1 MVCGDDD
8 IKDSLGSYMSENFMN
23 ETDFHN
29 LRVCWSDFVDGVSRV
44 NSMKIS
50 LEENQRQWNISLN
63 HFMVLRG
70 EKGGLQEDL
79 ITESMAESLHKCMA
93 IACAHHLVREIEVV
107 CPGWPWLLMEV
118 DKQVA
123 KRKGSQYEWGVEQVG
138 GYVDAKMGR
147 TDVRMLL
154 EQLNPGNI

>member
-1 MVCGDDD
+1 
-8 IKDSLGSYMSENFMN
+8 
-23 ETDFHN
+23 
-29 LRVCWSDFVDGVSRV
+29 
-44 NSMKIS
+44 
-50 LEENQRQWNISLN
+50 
-63 HFMVLRG
+63 
-70 EKGGLQEDL
+70 
-79 ITESMAESLHKCMA
+79 
-93 IACAHHLVREIEVV
+93 
-107 CPGWPWLLMEV
+107 MEV

>member
-1 MVCGDDD
+1 MYNDDD
-8 IKDSLGSYMSENFMN
+8 IKDSLGTYMSENIMN
-23 ETDFHN
+23 ETDFRN
-29 LRVCWSDFVDGVSRV
+29 LRVCWSDFVTGVSMADQ
-44 NSMKIS
+44 MKIRDN
-50 LEENQRQWNISLN
+50 ENKREWDMLLN
-63 HFMVLRG
+63 HFMAVKG
-70 EKGGLQEDL
+70 EKGGLQEEH

-93 IACAHHLVREIEVV
+93 IACVHHLVRQIEEA